1 MNIYDIAEKSGVSIA
16 TVSRILNG
24 GKNVSPKTQEK
35 VLAVMQAEGYTPN
48 VFARGLG
55 LGSIRMV
62 GILCTDVSDIYYA
75 KAVSLMENALRPRGY
90 DTLLCCS
97 GNQIEDK
104 RASLRMLLD
113 KRVDAVV
120 LIGSTFQEE
129 TDNSHL
135 ETAAKQV
142 PVIIIN
148 GVVELPGVTCLLC
161 DERSAVASNV
171 SLLVQGGCQRILY
184 LYDATTSSGVQKRTG
199 YQDGLEAAG
208 IPFSDAL
215 CLRVEKNIQAA
226 QQAVARLLQEGVA
239 FDAVVA
245 SEDLL
250 AIGAQKALA
259 ESGKQ
264 LPIIGFNNS
273 LLAECAAPTLTS
285 VDNML
290 DTLCPLAAGLLER
303 LLNGQEVPQ
312 KTVVSA
318 KLVERETFHSRKTDP
333 LVSPEN
339 PLICPQY

>member
-97 GNQIEDK
+97 GSRIEDK

-135 ETAAKQV
+135 EAAAKQV
-142 PVIIIN
+142 PVLIIN
-148 GVVELPGVTCLLC
+148 GAVDLSGVTCLLC
-161 DERSAVASNV
+161 DERSAVANNV
-171 SLLVQGGCQRILY
+171 SLLAQAGCRRILY
-184 LYDATTSSGVQKRTG
+184 LYDTMTSSGGQKRAG
-199 YQDGLEAAG
+199 YRDGLEAAG
-208 IPFSDAL
+208 IAWEDAL
-215 CLRVEKNIQAA
+215 CLRVKKSLSAA
-226 QQAVARLLQEGVA
+226 QQAVAALLRDGTA
-239 FDAVVA
+239 FDAVMA

-259 ESGKQ
+259 EAGKR

-273 LLAECAAPTLTS
+273 LLAECAAPALTS

-303 LLNGQEVPQ
+303 LLDGQEVPQ

-318 KLVERETFHSRKTDP
+318 KLMERETFHSRKAEP
-333 LVSPEN
+333 LVSSES
-339 PLICPQY
+339 PLICPHC

>member
-208 IPFSDAL
+208 IPFPTHS
-215 CLRVEKNIQAA
+215 
-226 QQAVARLLQEGVA
+226 A
-239 FDAVVA
+239 F
-245 SEDLL
+245 
-250 AIGAQKALA
+250 
-259 ESGKQ
+259 
-264 LPIIGFNNS
+264 
-273 LLAECAAPTLTS
+273 
-285 VDNML
+285 
-290 DTLCPLAAGLLER
+290 GLK
-303 LLNGQEVPQ
+303 
-312 KTVVSA
+312 KTY
-318 KLVERETFHSRKTDP
+318 RRHSRRLPGFCRRGLPSTPSWPRRICSPSARRRHWQSPGSSFP
-333 LVSPEN
+333 LLGSTTPYSPN
-339 PLICPQY
+339 VPPRH